1 MKHVCQVGHNAG
13 HSGVAMI
20 DGLSTTM
27 ASFDLFSLPYS
38 KASQDSIDKRYPG
51 RVKYFRGRSQTRIR
65 EYAVEVQEG
74 RAPPCDLWFIDGDHW
89 NGALLDMKAA
99 LTTSR
104 ESAIIIADD
113 CTERHTLVMR
123 AWRHMVDS
131 GFIVHDYNETFRLP
145 MPAGLKGW
153 YASDGTITGRTAWPT
168 CARGSSQL
176 RSCGST
182 PSARGRWILG
192 ASRGSAGVRSG
203 HIAIKSAGPCI
214 RKREPRESN
223 L

>member
-1 MKHVCQVGHNAG
+1 MVTSSVPQVKHVCQVGHNAG

-131 GFIVHDYNETFRLP
+131 GFIVHDYNQTFHLP

-153 YASDGTITGRTAWPT
+153 CVGRYNHREDRVADLRKGFESAEKLWIDPISAWALDP
-168 CARGSSQL
+168 RG
-176 RSCGST
+176 
-182 PSARGRWILG
+182 
-192 ASRGSAGVRSG
+192 
-203 HIAIKSAGPCI
+203 KSW
-214 RKREPRESN
+214 
-223 L
+223 